1 MSKSS
6 LYPYQQRP
14 AVIVD
19 TAILNYRS
27 KGKKTII
34 VEGINDKAFLG
45 QWVKDNIRFDGF
57 CGKPLVENIAR
68 YRNKTMSCS
77 AYKNCFILIADV
89 DYDLSSSVGI
99 ISGIDYF
106 VINDSSKNRYNDLE
120 GFIFNSGALK
130 KLFSSLRI
138 EIDSETIGSVRRK
151 IESVTRVFGKY
162 RAADYKLTN
171 GSEESSILNGINISS
186 FFDPVSLTVDD
197 EAIKERIPEWSKS
210 LDVDELIVL
219 ANKIDGENTQM
230 WSLSRGHDIT
240 EVLTEYLRSE
250 HGKTFLS
257 QDKTEEKL
265 RLGCE
270 LNELLSTNVG
280 AALIGFDA
288 IDKL

>member
-14 AVIVD
+14 SVIVD

-34 VEGINDKAFLG
+34 VEGVNDKSFLG

-57 CGKPLVENIAR
+57 CGKSLVENIAR
-68 YRNKTMSCS
+68 HRNKTMSCS
-77 AYKNCFILIADV
+77 AYKNCFILLADV

-106 VINDSSKNRYNDLE
+106 VINDSSGNRYNDLE

-130 KLFSSLRI
+130 KIFSSLRI
-138 EIDSETIGSVRRK
+138 EIDSEAIENIREK
-151 IESVTRVFGKY
+151 IESATRMFGKY

-171 GSEESSILNGINISS
+171 GNERNSILNGINISS
-186 FFDPVSLTVDD
+186 FFDPISLTVDD
-197 EAIKERIPEWSKS
+197 EEIKARIPEWSKS
-210 LDVDELIVL
+210 LDVDELIIL
-219 ANKIDGENTQM
+219 ANEIESENTQL

-240 EVLTEYLRSE
+240 EILTEHLRLA

-280 AALIGFDA
+280 AALIEFGAVDQ
-288 IDKL
+288 L